1 MNVLHDNNLCMK
13 IECGGLMKGITDV
26 WRIGG
31 KGIVLRV
38 ILIKVDVTRRQLD
51 RNTHTSDVV

>member
-1 MNVLHDNNLCMK
+1 MK

-26 WRIGG
+26 WRVGG
-31 KGIVLRV
+31 KGIVLKV